1 MDRDSSGFFG
11 GLEAGRCISINPK
24 DRTAAIDEEES
35 WEESTVDEAEII
47 EEEEEVED
55 EDAVDENEED
65 EEFEEFEEEDEE
77 GEEEQQQQPQ
87 EKKVQSMIGGAET
100 VTIAE
105 GQEQDHTSWLD
116 LPLCKPLQHAI
127 AQCGWITPTPVQCKA
142 IPMAIEGYD
151 VCCRAVTGSGKT
163 GTFLIPILQRLLTDK
178 PQKVSIRALAVL
190 PTRELAVQCFNM
202 LEQLSQGFNNVRK
215 SLVIGG
221 LSVAAQ
227 QRELRNRPEIVVAT
241 PGRLIDALRNAQGVT
256 LEGLEILVLDEADRL
271 LSLGFRP
278 QLEELLKHCPTSRQT
293 LLLSAT
299 MTREVNELASL
310 SLDKPLNVDVGH
322 VAIASNL
329 TQEFIRLPKDA
340 EDPAR
345 LSYICCLCTHEFRK
359 GVIIFCDKKARAE
372 RVKALLELLGVKCS
386 ELHQNISQTER
397 LEALEKFRTRTV
409 DVLVTT
415 EVAARGLDIAG
426 VRTVI
431 NYDLPFDITGY
442 VHRVGRTARIGNIG
456 RAVSFVGEK
465 NLDLMKKV
473 VKLSKSQVG
482 SSATS
487 KIRRRVIEDDR
498 AAVMEKKIKS
508 LSEKLRERV
517 TQKAMERE
525 LANAERK
532 LAKQQNTIKFMD
544 EIQARPR
551 ATWFTT
557 ESDKKSLRKRDKSQ
571 IETSGLDD
579 LDDYITGG
587 DLPNAF
593 HAEKKRK
600 QGEPGSK
607 VCVCS
612 SSTCQFVPLN
622 QNTQTARTHGRK
634 SS

>member
-1 MDRDSSGFFG
+1 MVEKKQNKTTQHNQFIVPPQGIHNMDRDLGGFFG
-11 GLEAGRCISINPK
+11 GLNEAGRGISINPK
-24 DRTAAIDEEES
+24 DRKVAVDEDES
-35 WEESTVDEAEII
+35 WEESTVDEAEAL
-47 EEEEEVED
+47 EEEEEEMEID
-55 EDAVDENEED
+55 GEEEEED
-65 EEFEEFEEEDEE
+65 YEEEDEE
-77 GEEEQQQQPQ
+77 EYEEIEEE
-87 EKKVQSMIGGAET
+87 EKPSKATTSIIGGAET
-100 VTIAE
+100 VKISE
-105 GQEQDHTSWLD
+105 GQKQDNTSWLD
-116 LPLCKPLQHAI
+116 LPLCKPLQHSI
-127 AQCGWITPTPVQCKA
+127 AECGWITPTPVQCKA

-178 PQKVSIRALAVL
+178 PQKVSIRAVAIL

-202 LEQLSQGFNNVRK
+202 LEQLSKRFSNIRK

-227 QRELRNRPEIVVAT
+227 QRELRNRPEVVVAT
-241 PGRLIDALRNAQGVT
+241 PGRLIDALRNAQGVS

-271 LSLGFRP
+271 LSLGFRS
-278 QLEELLKHCPTSRQT
+278 QLEELLKHCPTTRQT

-329 TQEFIRLPKDA
+329 TQEFIRLPKDS

-345 LSYICCLCTHEFRK
+345 LSYISCLCTHEFRK
-359 GVIIFCDKKARAE
+359 GVIVFCDKKARAE
-372 RVKALLELLGVKCS
+372 RVKALLELLGVKCT

-397 LEALEKFRTRTV
+397 LEALDKFRTRAV
-409 DVLVTT
+409 DILVTT

-431 NYDLPFDITGY
+431 NYDLPADITGY

-465 NLDLMKKV
+465 NLVLMKKV
-473 VKLSKSQVG
+473 VKLSKSQIG

-498 AAVMEKKIKS
+498 VSAMDRKVKS
-508 LSEKLRERV
+508 MSEKLRERV
-517 TQKAMERE
+517 THKAMERE

-532 LAKQQNTIKFMD
+532 VSKQQNTVKFMA
-544 EIQARPR
+544 EIQAR
-551 ATWFTT
+551 
-557 ESDKKSLRKRDKSQ
+557 
-571 IETSGLDD
+571 
-579 LDDYITGG
+579 Y
-587 DLPNAF
+587 PNYF
-593 HAEKKRK
+593 YLYFI
-600 QGEPGSK
+600 
-607 VCVCS
+607 
-612 SSTCQFVPLN
+612 STLLLFL
-622 QNTQTARTHGRK
+622 
-634 SS
+634 